1 MGSEAAE
8 KKTGG
13 SGLTVAQVASY
24 HEFGLGVPRRSF
36 IRDYVDQNA
45 EQIRQR
51 LRKVAKDVGEGR
63 LTLQVSMARFGEFV
77 KDGIQSR
84 IEAGIDP
91 ELSEA
96 TVKQRGPGV
105 PLDNTGQLKSSIDY
119 EVERGR

>member
-36 IRDYVDQNA
+36 IRDYVDQDA

-63 LTLQVSMARFGEFV
+63 LTLQVSMARFGEFH
-77 KDGIQSR
+77 
-84 IEAGIDP
+84 
-91 ELSEA
+91 
-96 TVKQRGPGV
+96 
-105 PLDNTGQLKSSIDY
+105 
-119 EVERGR
+119 